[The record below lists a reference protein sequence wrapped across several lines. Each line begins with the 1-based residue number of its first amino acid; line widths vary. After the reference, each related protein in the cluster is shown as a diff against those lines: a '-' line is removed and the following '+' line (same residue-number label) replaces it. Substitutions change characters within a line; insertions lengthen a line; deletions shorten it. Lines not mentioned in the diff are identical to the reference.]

1 MVIIG
6 HIEVIIKHI
15 EVIIK
20 HTMVTIK
27 HIVVFMIKDIQVDP
41 MGPIVDFHLV
51 RDT

>member
-1 MVIIG
+1 MVIIR

-27 HIVVFMIKDIQVDP
+27 HIVVFMIKDIQVNP
-41 MGPIVDFHLV
+41 MGPTVDFHLV